1 MLALIFFFC
10 YTFFCFYFD
19 FYFIF
24 SFLHKKS
31 TFVLDFFGRD
41 RWSRT
46 TDDGVKVR
54 CLTAWLYPYI
64 KLKMGRVV
72 GFEPTHNGATIR
84 RVNHFTI
91 PATCRPCRTT
101 SIITYIYFIRQLV
114 GLKKSFRFF
123 CSFLKFYAF
132 FMHFL

>member
-1 MLALIFFFC
+1 M
-10 YTFFCFYFD
+10 
-19 FYFIF
+19 
-24 SFLHKKS
+24 
-31 TFVLDFFGRD
+31 LDFFGRD

-84 RVNHFTI
+84 RVNRFTI

-132 FMHFL
+132 LRIFYTCFLRIFLHALLDIFLHIYVLYPILNTNEKID